1 MGIVN
6 RIIKNI
12 AIEPLL
18 YMVRHETIQVISE
31 NTDDFVYKLK
41 DRETSYVQIKIIK

>member
-6 RIIKNI
+6 SLIKNI

-18 YMVRHETIQVISE
+18 YMERHETIKVISE

-41 DRETSYVQIKIIK
+41 DRKAS